1 MLNLTRILSCSLLV
15 LMVTGCAST
24 LTRAFD
30 EPRIELLGV
39 RPVNVSNTEANFL
52 VTLRVINPNA
62 FALDIDGVY
71 YDIFLRER
79 KVLSGVSSDA
89 VVIPAFGEGRL
100 ELTAAANIFQSIS
113 LVSDLMQTP
122 PQNGLPYTLNTK
134 ISVAGW
140 GPAIK
145 LSHQGTIG
153 AKVPA
158 K

>member
-1 MLNLTRILSCSLLV
+1 MIKLTRIIACSLLA

-30 EPRIELLGV
+30 EPKIELLGV
-39 RPVNVSNTEANFL
+39 RPINVSNTEANFL

-71 YDIFLRER
+71 YEIFLRER
-79 KVLSGVSSDA
+79 KVLSGASSEA
-89 VVIPAFGEGRL
+89 TVIPAFGEGRL

-134 ISVAGW
+134 ISVTGW
-140 GPAIK
+140 GPAIN
-145 LSHQGTIG
+145 LSHEGTIG
-153 AKVPA
+153 AQAPVK
-158 K
+158 